1 MEVGRGNESLTRSDS
16 MDGKRL
22 LTGAVVGGIAMFALG
37 WVVFDLAFG
46 SFYAANSSLPADA
59 VRDSRIL
66 WAWIAGA
73 VALAILVTF
82 AVSWAGASSFADG
95 FKVAAI
101 VGFLVWL
108 GVDLLRYSGVD
119 DLNLTVTLLD
129 PVLEIVRTGL
139 VGGIVAVVLNRAT
152 AGDDVS

>member
-1 MEVGRGNESLTRSDS
+1 

-22 LTGAVVGGIAMFALG
+22 LTGAVGGGLVMFALG
-37 WVVFDLAFG
+37 WLIFDTAFG
-46 SFYAANSSLPADA
+46 SFYEANSSLPASA
-59 VRDSRIL
+59 VRDTPIL
-66 WAWIAGA
+66 WAWLAGS

-82 AVSWAGASSFADG
+82 ALTWANATSFGSG

-108 GVDLLRYSGVD
+108 GVDLLRYSGID

-129 PVLEIVRTGL
+129 PALEIVRTGL
-139 VGGIVAVVLNRAT
+139 VGGVLAIALTRVSD
-152 AGDDVS
+152 AGEGA

>member
-1 MEVGRGNESLTRSDS
+1 
-16 MDGKRL
+16 MDVKRL

-37 WVVFDLAFG
+37 WLVFDMAFG
-46 SFYAANSSLPADA
+46 SFYEASSNLPAGA
-59 VRDSRIL
+59 GRDTRIL
-66 WAWIAGA
+66 WAWVAGA

-82 AVSWAGASSFADG
+82 AITWAGATSFGSG

-108 GVDLLRYSGVD
+108 GVDLLRYSWID

-139 VGGIVAVVLNRAT
+139 VGGILAVVLHRVA
-152 AGDDVS
+152 AGGEGT

>member
-1 MEVGRGNESLTRSDS
+1 

-37 WVVFDLAFG
+37 WLVFEMTFG
-46 SFYAANSSLPADA
+46 SLYEASSNLPAEA
-59 VRDSRIL
+59 LRDTRIL
-66 WAWIAGA
+66 WAWVAGA
-73 VALAILVTF
+73 VALAVLVTF
-82 AVSWAGASSFADG
+82 AITWAGATSFVSG
-95 FKVAAI
+95 FKVAAT

-108 GVDLLRYSGVD
+108 GVDLLRYSGID

-139 VGGIVAVVLNRAT
+139 VGGILAVTLNRDSEGAEGT
-152 AGDDVS
+152 